1 MQMRQV
7 FIFTLGSGRSYL
19 GMKRTVIFVTCSFFF
34 SSLPSGKILDNFPF
48 SYCNFQL
55 CQHTYVQVE
64 SHFRIFCH
72 ISSPFST
79 VQDVVYCYNL
89 NSCQVD
95 TFIKL
100 AGAPVYPPP
109 PRTRPRIKML
119 NPPGSIPTPPGPRWA
134 PSPVRGAV
142 HHCSWM
148 GCSGSFSAM
157 GRGFHANKSTSR
169 EVLGCNILP
178 VMLQMGSTR
187 STEFFPPH

>member
-34 SSLPSGKILDNFPF
+34 SSLPSGKILDNFTF

-100 AGAPVYPPP
+100 AGAPVYPP
-109 PRTRPRIKML
+109 
-119 NPPGSIPTPPGPRWA
+119 A
-134 PSPVRGAV
+134 P
-142 HHCSWM
+142 HQT
-148 GCSGSFSAM
+148 
-157 GRGFHANKSTSR
+157 ANKDVKSTWFHSNPTTPSLGTLPCPGGR
-169 EVLGCNILP
+169 PSLLLDGVLGLVSSHVTGLP
-178 VMLQMGSTR
+178 R
-187 STEFFPPH
+187 K